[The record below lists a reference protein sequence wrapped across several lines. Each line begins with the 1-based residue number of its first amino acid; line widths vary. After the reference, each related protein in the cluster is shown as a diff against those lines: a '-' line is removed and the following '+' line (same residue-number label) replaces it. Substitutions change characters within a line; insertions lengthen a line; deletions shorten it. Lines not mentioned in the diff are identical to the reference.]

1 MLLYQHSNG
10 AHVGQLSLDQAMKW
24 NIRFQILCQN
34 QEEKDLLDA
43 YQLMY
48 GREVEVDIFE
58 AWKVKRNLSRVRD
71 HYDHSAK
78 VLRLLPV
85 VFTTF
90 RTHGSQLRGL

>member
-10 AHVGQLSLDQAMKW
+10 AQVGRLSLDQAMKW
-24 NIRFQILCQN
+24 DMHFQILCRN

-48 GREVEVDIFE
+48 GRGVEVDIFE

-78 VLRLLPV
+78 VLRLLPT